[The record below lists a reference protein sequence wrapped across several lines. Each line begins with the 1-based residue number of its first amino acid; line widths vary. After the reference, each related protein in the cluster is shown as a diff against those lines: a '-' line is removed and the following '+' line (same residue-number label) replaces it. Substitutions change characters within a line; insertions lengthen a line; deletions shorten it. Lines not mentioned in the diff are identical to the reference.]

1 MHILVIIVLCQSRPL
16 IKAADDMTDASL
28 APVKWTFALTEEV
41 GIKMKE
47 VFEHLLNGR
56 DEAATWLRPC
66 RAVLLPCPKMI
77 GGGGLP
83 LNISSQMWR
92 PGVQKLQVEFG

>member
-28 APVKWTFALTEEV
+28 ASVKWTFALTEEV

-56 DEAATWLRPC
+56 DEAATWLPFLKALQGCASAMPQDDRWG
-66 RAVLLPCPKMI
+66 RTTFEHFLTDVEAR
-77 GGGGLP
+77 
-83 LNISSQMWR
+83 SSEAA
-92 PGVQKLQVEFG
+92 G